1 MKQMNDRIHEIS
13 QFLQPYMG
21 ECFQKSCELIRS
33 EIEIRGNEIW
43 KEIKSAI
50 GKALRS
56 LVSAQDRQQ
65 KGAFQYLV
73 FSFLKS
79 SIYLDRLVFYI
90 ECLDDRFYLDEE
102 EASILFNIAFL
113 EDKYRNDITYLHH
126 KVKEKFIR
134 LKEHELLYVNDQYAS
149 YYYAIAYRMIENLS
163 ELIMQEITG
172 SDARISNKFKILYG
186 EYMDSATV
194 IYSRE
199 SQ

>member
-1 MKQMNDRIHEIS
+1 M
-13 QFLQPYMG
+13 
-21 ECFQKSCELIRS
+21 
-33 EIEIRGNEIW
+33 
-43 KEIKSAI
+43 
-50 GKALRS
+50 RS

-102 EASILFNIAFL
+102 EVSILFNIAFL

-134 LKEHELLYVNDQYAS
+134 IKEHELLYVNDQYAS